1 LSNDTAV
8 TQTDGRSRPEPPH
21 EAPEGRHWVAVPAG
35 NRWRPAQPDK
45 KCRYRGPAPQAC
57 GKSAA
62 VVVTR
67 GIGRPIDWNYCA
79 EDALAQYGVWPEN
92 GKVMTWEL
100 KDDTPEG

>member
-8 TQTDGRSRPEPPH
+8 AQTDGRSRPEPPH
-21 EAPEGRHWVAVPAG
+21 EAPEGRHWAAVPAG
-35 NRWRPAQPDK
+35 RRWGVSQPGK
-45 KCRYRGPAPQAC
+45 RCRYRGTAEHAC
-57 GKSAA
+57 GGPAA

-79 EDALAQYGVWPEN
+79 QDALAQYGVWTED

-100 KDDTPEG
+100 QDD